1 MKRFRHTGE
10 VQGRANGAGHDG
22 WRRFKLGSTWLW
34 LFASLLMLPLP
45 GSASAV
51 TTEHVTARLIAERTP
66 VAPGTSVELALV
78 LDIQPG
84 WHTYWRNPGDSGEA
98 PRIAWTLPEG
108 VVASDI
114 RWPYPELI
122 RVGPLANYGYSG
134 RAVHLIAL
142 SVPPD
147 WPAGTPL
154 ELRAEANWLVCAEH
168 CIPESGVLELRLPTA
183 EGAGAVDPAWADLF
197 ADARRTLPNDR
208 LQGARIGKQDGGLR
222 LSIPRVGNPAI
233 QDAKPASVRFFA
245 GSWGLIEHAAP
256 QPWRIGTK
264 RLEIDLTPGSL
275 AATADPEGV
284 LVIGHGDGA
293 VSALSV
299 VPTRG
304 DVTPAAGQAV
314 EPSALTWPLALGF
327 ALLGGLIL
335 NLMPCVFPV
344 LAIKALSLVDGGG
357 RHALNGLAYTGGVLL
372 FFGLLGALL
381 LAMRAGGAAVGWGFQ
396 LQYPPFVAVMADVF
410 LVIALALA
418 GAVTLG
424 GRLMALGGGQIGQGL
439 GGAFGAGALAALV
452 AAPCTAPFMGAA
464 LGYGLTLPWLQ
475 ALSVLLAL
483 GLGLALP
490 FLALSLFPA
499 LASRLPRPG
508 PWMEIL
514 KQALAFP
521 MLAAAAWLLW
531 VLAVQTGPDG
541 VALGLTG
548 MLLLAFGLWVRER
561 TLVSAPR
568 RRLGGAVTAGA
579 AIVAALWLAVST
591 DRPDLS
597 AASPE
602 ERVDAGRQTL
612 RAEPYSVSRLAEA
625 RAEGR
630 PVLVNMTAAWCITCL
645 VNERVALSTAGTA
658 ALLAEH
664 QVLYLKG
671 DWTNRD
677 PAITTYLADFGRSGV
692 PLYVYYP
699 PNAEPRVL
707 PQILTAG
714 SVRDVIEDA
723 STPVR
728 SSHSTSAR

>member
-1 MKRFRHTGE
+1 M
-10 VQGRANGAGHDG
+10 
-22 WRRFKLGSTWLW
+22 
-34 LFASLLMLPLP
+34 P
-45 GSASAV
+45 GSASSV

-66 VAPGTSVELALV
+66 IAPGAGVELAVV

-98 PRIAWTLPEG
+98 PRIDWTLPEG
-108 VVASDI
+108 VVAGAI

-134 RAVHLIAL
+134 RAVHLVEL
-142 SVPPD
+142 SVPAD

-154 ELRAEANWLVCAEH
+154 DMRAEAHWLVCAEH
-168 CIPESGVLELRLPTA
+168 CIPESGLLELRLRTA
-183 EGAGAVDPAWADLF
+183 EAAGAADPAWADLF
-197 ADARRTLPNDR
+197 ADARRALPRDR
-208 LQGARIGKQDGGLR
+208 LQGALLGAHDDGLR
-222 LSIPRVGNPAI
+222 LSIPGVLNPAI
-233 QDAKPASVRFFA
+233 QDAEPASVRFFA

-256 QPWRIGTK
+256 QPWRIGAE

-284 LVIGHGDGA
+284 LVISDGDGA
-293 VSALSV
+293 VGAFSV
-299 VPTRG
+299 VAERG
-304 DVTPAAGQAV
+304 DVAPSAAQAA
-314 EPSALTWPLALGF
+314 ERDALTWPLALGL

-344 LAIKALSLVDGGG
+344 LAIKALSLLDGAG
-357 RHALNGLAYTGGVLL
+357 RHALNGLAYTGGALL

-410 LVIALALA
+410 LVIGLALA

-424 GRLMALGGGQIGQGL
+424 GRLMALGGGQTGRGL

-464 LGYGLTLPWLQ
+464 LGYGLTLPWGQ

-499 LASRLPRPG
+499 LVRWLPRPG
-508 PWMEIL
+508 PWMETL

-561 TLVSAPR
+561 TLLSAPR
-568 RRLGGAVTAGA
+568 RRQAGAVTAGA
-579 AIVAALWLAVST
+579 TILAALLLGVST
-591 DRPDLS
+591 DELDVPAR
-597 AASPE
+597 SPE
-602 ERVDAGRQTL
+602 EPANAGRPTL
-612 RAEPYSVSRLAEA
+612 RAQPYSASRLAEA

-645 VNERVALSTAGTA
+645 VNERVALSTAATA
-658 ALLAEH
+658 ALLAKH
-664 QVLYLKG
+664 QVRYLKG

-677 PAITTYLADFGRSGV
+677 PAITAYLADFGRSGV

-699 PNAEPRVL
+699 PQGEPRVL

-714 SVRDVIEDA
+714 SVRETIEA
-723 STPVR
+723 PSTPVR
-728 SSHSTSAR
+728 NHQSDSPR